1 MSDKRPCSECRGWFT
16 KDPRV
21 RRRQHTCGRPECVA
35 AANKRACAE
44 WRIAN
49 PDKVIASRLRRKLPK
64 APPDPPEVVILDPIR
79 HFSPSVVRHVMG
91 LKESVVLA
99 EVAKVLVFIARHGTP
114 PKVKV
119 RAARA
124 PRVLAEAARHETA
137 EARPPP

>member
-1 MSDKRPCSECRGWFT
+1 MSDKRPCSECRKWFT

-21 RRRQHTCGRPECVA
+21 RTRQHLCGRQECVT

-44 WRIAN
+44 WRAAH
-49 PDKVIASRLRRKLPK
+49 PDQVIASRLRRKLPK
-64 APPDPPEVVILDPIR
+64 APPDPPEAVSLDPMR

-99 EVAKVLVFIARHGTP
+99 EVARVLLFIARHGMP

-119 RAARA
+119 RTPRA
-124 PRVLAEAARHETA
+124 PRVLAEAGRHETA
-137 EARPPP
+137 EARAPP